1 MSDKKFNLDVQENQA
16 VKDAYSML
24 CGNICMESE
33 NKRIKSIV
41 ITSSEPKTGK
51 TSVAT
56 SLAMTMASWGK
67 RTILINADM
76 RKRNNKKV
84 LKWGSSFGLSQYLNG
99 NAELEEILCDTN
111 IEGLM
116 YIPNGNISL
125 NPIGLVCSSRLGKL
139 LDRLRNDFDYI
150 IFDTP
155 PLDAVS
161 DAALISAK
169 VEAVL
174 LVVKMG
180 RTDLASLIR
189 SRQKLEKVN
198 ANLLGVIINDVNKRQ
213 YKRCFKAYKYF
224 CNTKKETVGNANADK
239 KAVMA

>member
-1 MSDKKFNLDVQENQA
+1 MSDKKFNLDMQGNQA
-16 VKDAYSML
+16 VRDAYSML
-24 CGNICMESE
+24 CGNIHMESE

-51 TSVAT
+51 TSVAA

-67 RTILINADM
+67 RTILIDADM
-76 RKRNNKKV
+76 RKRNSKKV
-84 LKWGSSFGLSQYLNG
+84 PKWGSGFGLSQYLNG

-116 YIPNGNISL
+116 YIPNGSISL

-174 LVVKMG
+174 LVAKMG
-180 RTDLASLIR
+180 RTDLASVNR
-189 SRQKLEKVN
+189 ARQKLEKVH

-213 YKRCFKAYKYF
+213 YKRYFKAYKYF
-224 CNTKKETVGNANADK
+224 CSKKETVRNAKADK